1 VRQNPPTFRPTR
13 VVDRSPDEDIEKA
26 ELLRRLLEFWRD
38 RPVEFVIHALGVQPE
53 PWACDVLDAIVE
65 EDNVALRACHGVGKT
80 ALLSWVVIWFT
91 VTRTNARVPT
101 TAPTFNRQVKDVLW
115 AEIHKW
121 WNQAKTIVPWLTSE
135 FEATT
140 TRLQHREMWK
150 TWFALGVASATP
162 FNTEGFHE
170 AHLLAVIDEAKA
182 VRKPFWESVAGMR
195 TTDEAKLVVA
205 STPGGPL
212 GEFFRV
218 FTEYRE
224 TWKSVF
230 VIHPEQLRAQL
241 RRPEAAPYSLS
252 GTKYSR
258 RVRDQFLENGRLEWG
273 ETSPAYIARCIGDFP
288 DTADD
293 VLIPYHWVTEA
304 FDREEGAGGARVI
317 ACDVARY
324 GRDRTVII
332 GGEGGVLLRGE
343 TVARTQD
350 ESTTKEKPIPGE
362 DPKRPDRRSTV
373 ATADKCQQMRIEL
386 DAAVIVIDD
395 TGVGGGVSDE
405 LRRRGERVL
414 PLHFGAAP
422 TDKPKDAEDAKARQ
436 RRHKLDSNFVD
447 LKAQMGFSL
456 RGAFEDGV
464 IALSRLSCAECLKVG
479 AHPCQHLLSPLMKQL
494 TMEKYEM
501 DAKGRYRLL
510 DPDEQDEVAV
520 MIGSEEGRKSP
531 DHFHALILYWW
542 VAAGHARNMPR
553 IVVPQVPSDIARI
566 GERVTVQ
573 RRPAGQAAMVRLGS
587 VGGQAS
593 QVRRWYSG
601 R

>member
-1 VRQNPPTFRPTR
+1 MRPNQPTFRPTR
-13 VVDRSPDEDIEKA
+13 VVDREPDEDIEKA
-26 ELLRRLLEFWRD
+26 ELLSRLLEFWRD
-38 RPVEFVIHALGVQPE
+38 NPVDFVIQALGAQPE
-53 PWACDVLDAIVE
+53 PWACDVLDAIAA

-80 ALLSWVVIWFT
+80 ALLSWTTIWFT
-91 VTRTNARVPT
+91 VTRTNARVPC

-140 TRLQHREMWK
+140 TRLQHREQWK
-150 TWFALGVASATP
+150 TWFALGVASSTP

-170 AHLLAVIDEAKA
+170 AHLLAIIDEAKA

-212 GEFFRV
+212 GEFFKV

-241 RRPEAAPYSLS
+241 RRPEAPPYSKS

-258 RVRDQFLENGRLEWG
+258 RVRDQFLETGRLEWG
-273 ETSPAYIARCIGDFP
+273 VTSPAYIARCIGDFP

-293 VLIPYHWVTEA
+293 VLFPYHWITEA
-304 FDREEGAGGARVI
+304 FDRDEGAGGARVI
-317 ACDVARY
+317 SCDVARY
-324 GRDRTVII
+324 GRDRTVIL

-343 TVARTQD
+343 TVARTME
-350 ESTTKEKPIPGE
+350 ESTTKDVPIAGE

-414 PLHFGAAP
+414 PLHFGSRP
-422 TDKPKDAEDAKARQ
+422 TDVPKDAEEAKSRA
-436 RRHKLDSNFVD
+436 RRHKLDSNYAD
-447 LKAQMGFSL
+447 LKAQMGLSL

-464 IALSRLSCAECLKVG
+464 VALSRLSCAECLKAAV
-479 AHPCQHLLSPLMKQL
+479 HPCQHLLSPLMKQL
-494 TMEKYEM
+494 TSEKYEM
-501 DAKGRYRLL
+501 DTKGRYRLI
-510 DPDEQDEVAV
+510 DPDEQDEVAT
-520 MIGSEEGRKSP
+520 MIGAEEGRRSP

-553 IVVPQVPSDIARI
+553 IIVPQVPSGIARI
-566 GERVTVQ
+566 GERYAVQ
-573 RRPAGQAAMVRLGS
+573 QRPAGQASQIRFGW

-593 QVRRWYSG
+593 HVRRWYK
-601 R
+601 